1 MTACIIYSFWRG
13 RQVKLKFTYL
23 QKVISSSKWL
33 LKWSTEMGYVT
44 QNFQF
49 AGMKLKNSWTLRVYL
64 FLSFLSFP
72 FFFTNLVKL
81 LQEKKE
87 NVQISSIV
95 PPVVT
100 PLLLTIYY
108 SSKKEKKKIYY
119 IDNKFIIILIILLYW
134 LILRKI
140 DCTFSPPPQF
150 NK

>member
-81 LQEKKE
+81 LREKRKCT
-87 NVQISSIV
+87 NIVNRSSCCHSIV
-95 PPVVT
+95 VDN
-100 PLLLTIYY
+100 LLFI
-108 SSKKEKKKIYY
+108 EKKKIYY
-119 IDNKFIIILIILLYW
+119 IDNKFIIIMINL
-134 LILRKI
+134 
-140 DCTFSPPPQF
+140 
-150 NK
+150 